1 MAWRDSRRNRGRLFL
16 FIASIVI
23 GIAALVAI
31 NSFSENL
38 QKDIA
43 KEAKSLLGADLQVE
57 GNSPAPD
64 SIQQIFD
71 LLGPTRQSETA
82 SLVSMAYFP
91 KNDGTRL
98 SQIRA
103 QKGAYP
109 FFGKMATEPA
119 GAESDFRDQ
128 TSLPDD
134 QMPPPVALVEKTLM
148 LQFALEVGDS
158 VRVGNVFFE
167 IIGQLNAAP
176 GRSGIAGTVAPVVY
190 IPKAYLPATNLIQP
204 GSLVEYQY
212 HFEFPETTNISDDVV
227 TLLRPALED
236 TPYDFDTVEERQ
248 ENISEAFSGMNV
260 FLNLVGF
267 IALLL
272 GCIGVASSVHIYIKD
287 KMSSIAV
294 LRCLGVKGWQAFQIY
309 LIQVIA
315 LGFAGGVLG
324 ALLGSLLQI
333 SLPAVLGDFLPI
345 GDVSADVSLSAMA
358 LGVLTG
364 LGITVLFAL
373 LPLLAIRKVS
383 PLRTLRA
390 SYEEDTSGND
400 PLRWVVYAL
409 IFLFICGFT
418 YLQTH
423 SIESLFFPLGIVIA
437 FLTLTG
443 AARLLVWAV
452 RRFFPRNWSFE
463 WRQGIANL
471 YRPNNQTLILIV
483 TIGLGAA
490 LISTLFLIQNLL
502 LKQVEYTGT
511 GDVPNMIVFDIQ
523 PAQKEGVVKLT
534 AANELPVKQLVPI
547 VTIRVDNIDGV
558 SHEMHVRD
566 SARIAW
572 REERKSAREEGRE
585 PERPQQQRGGD
596 DDSNERRFRSDW
608 VYEREYRVTYRDT
621 LIETEK
627 IIEGEW
633 HGTVGEDGIIY
644 VSLSDRIARS
654 MKAKVGSKVTFNV
667 QGALIETVVG
677 SIREVD
683 FRRVQTNFFVVFP
696 AGVLEEAPQ
705 IYVVISKVD
714 SEEQSAKYQQ
724 QLVKAFPN
732 VSVID
737 LTQILKSVES
747 VLDKISFVIRFMALF
762 SILTGLVVL
771 ISSVI
776 LSKFQRIQES
786 VLLRTLGAKRKQII
800 RINAIEYFFLG
811 SLATLTGIGLSI
823 IGSWA
828 LARFSLDIPFEPN
841 LLPALYVFI
850 GITGL
855 TMLIGLLNSR
865 EVVSKPPL
873 EVLRKEV

>member
-1 MAWRDSRRNRGRLFL
+1 MALRDSRRNRGRLLL

-43 KEAKSLLGADLQVE
+43 NEAKSLLGADLVVD
-57 GNSPAPD
+57 GNQPAPD
-64 SIQQIFD
+64 SIRQLFD

-91 KNDGTRL
+91 KNGGTRL

-103 QKGAYP
+103 QKGAFP
-109 FFGKMATEPA
+109 FFGKLATEPVE
-119 GAESDFRDQ
+119 AESIFKNAA
-128 TSLPDD
+128 S
-134 QMPPPVALVEKTLM
+134 MEEGEIPPPIALVEKTLM
-148 LQFALEVGDS
+148 LQFALEVGDT
-158 VRVGNVFFE
+158 VRVGNVPFE

-190 IPKAYLPATNLIQP
+190 IPKAYIRQTNLIQP
-204 GSLVEYQY
+204 GSLVFYQY
-212 HFEFPETTNISDDVV
+212 HFEFPEETNVEDDIR
-227 TLLRPALED
+227 TILRPALEN
-236 TPYDFDTVEERQ
+236 TPYGFDTVEERQ
-248 ENISEAFSGMNV
+248 EDVSEAFTSMNT

-272 GCIGVASSVHIYIKD
+272 GCIGVASSVHIYIRD

-309 LIQVIA
+309 LIQVVA
-315 LGFAGGVLG
+315 LGLAGGVLG
-324 ALLGSLLQI
+324 AALGSFLQV
-333 SLPAVLGDFLPI
+333 SLPAVLGDFLPVTN
-345 GDVSADVSLSAMA
+345 VSADVSWTAMGI
-358 LGVLTG
+358 GVLTG

-390 SYEEDTSGND
+390 SYEDDTSGRD
-400 PLRWVVYAL
+400 PLRWVVYAA
-409 IFLFICGFT
+409 IFLFVCAFT
-418 YLQTH
+418 LLQTK
-423 SIESLFFPLGIVIA
+423 SLESLFFPLGIGVA
-437 FLTLTG
+437 FLALTG
-443 AARLLVWAV
+443 VAKALTWAV
-452 RRFFPRNWSFE
+452 RKYFPRNWSFE
-463 WRQGIANL
+463 MRQGIANL

-490 LISTLFLIQNLL
+490 LISTLFLVQNLL
-502 LKQVEYTGT
+502 LKQVEYTGS

-523 PAQKEGVVKLT
+523 PKQKEGVAQLT
-534 AANELPVKQLVPI
+534 KANDLPVRQLVPI
-547 VTIRVDNIDGV
+547 VTMRVDNIDGV
-558 SHEMHVRD
+558 THEMHVRD

-572 REERKSAREEGRE
+572 REARRKAREEGRDPDE
-585 PERPQQQRGGD
+585 GRRGD
-596 DDSNERRFRSDW
+596 DGDRSNERPFRSDW

-621 LIETEK
+621 LIETEN
-627 IIEGEW
+627 ILEGEW
-633 HGTVGEDGIIY
+633 HGTVGEGGIIY
-644 VSLSDRIARS
+644 VSLSERIARS
-654 MKAKVGSKVTFNV
+654 MKAKVGTQITFNV
-667 QGALIETVVG
+667 QGALVETVVG

-696 AGVLEEAPQ
+696 KGVLEEAPQ
-705 IYVVISKVD
+705 IFVIVSKVE

-724 QLVKAFPN
+724 QLVKDYPN

-747 VLDKISFVIRFMALF
+747 VLNKISFVIRFMALF

-771 ISSVI
+771 ISSVV

-800 RINAIEYFFLG
+800 RINAIEYFLLG

-828 LARFSLDIPFEPN
+828 LAIWSLKIPYEPN
-841 LLPALYVFI
+841 LWPVLYVFI